1 MPEVGDR
8 VKPGRYEMVY
18 EIDHVRQDGSQVD
31 RGEQSEVARARSCPR
46 LDQINSI
53 REAGYDED
61 YSTFSARGCVSE
73 DKAQPKARFTRHFDC
88 PSLAGNV
95 PLL

>member
-61 YSTFSARGCVSE
+61 YSTFSARDCMLRRQGAAESAIYTAFRLSE
-73 DKAQPKARFTRHFDC
+73 F
-88 PSLAGNV
+88 GG
-95 PLL
+95 